1 MSSRSAVKATSTAK
15 VRPALAAINRLG
27 SDYFLTS
34 HWQVPSAGGQGWPGT
49 QLPAGPLVAYS
60 CPHGAEETLA
70 CREVPG
76 GDVRPYPA
84 AAGREGR
91 PHGHCPEGSRAG
103 DRATGEGGAEVISA
117 TFFGAFVPHNL
128 IMPRRSYTFVGK
140 TQRS

>member
-1 MSSRSAVKATSTAK
+1 VKATSTAK

-84 AAGREGR
+84 AAAEKEDRTDFVRKAVEREIER
-91 PHGHCPEGSRAG
+91 REK
-103 DRATGEGGAEVISA
+103 AERKS
-117 TFFGAFVPHNL
+117 
-128 IMPRRSYTFVGK
+128 
-140 TQRS
+140 